1 MASLLAFVSSLL
13 WGTADF
19 MGGVLS
25 RRLRPIVVVFT
36 MQIFGLAA
44 ITVFVLGTGSWRPG
58 TFLWWGVAAGVTGA
72 AGLVTFY
79 SALSAGTMGIIA
91 PITSLGVLVPL
102 IVGLVLGEQPS
113 TVQWLGIVGAIAG
126 VVLASGPELN
136 GGAPVRPLLLAL
148 ATALLFGLSV
158 TCMAQGSGESAAM
171 TIFAM
176 RVVQN
181 IIGVGAFIL
190 WRGIPGV
197 RLADLP
203 AIAAVGVT
211 DVTANLVYGF
221 AAGIGPLV
229 LVAVLGS
236 IYPLVTVVLGA
247 VLLRERLT
255 LVQYVGVLL
264 ALAGAAA
271 VSAG

>member
-44 ITVFVLGTGSWRPG
+44 ITVFVLGTGSWQPG
-58 TFLWWGVAAGVTGA
+58 TFLWWGVAAGVTGV

-181 IIGVGAFIL
+181 VIGVGAFIL

>member
-1 MASLLAFVSSLL
+1 
-13 WGTADF
+13 

-44 ITVFVLGTGSWRPG
+44 ITVFVLGTGSWQPG
-58 TFLWWGVAAGVTGA
+58 TFLWWGVAAGVTGV

-181 IIGVGAFIL
+181 VIGVGAFIL